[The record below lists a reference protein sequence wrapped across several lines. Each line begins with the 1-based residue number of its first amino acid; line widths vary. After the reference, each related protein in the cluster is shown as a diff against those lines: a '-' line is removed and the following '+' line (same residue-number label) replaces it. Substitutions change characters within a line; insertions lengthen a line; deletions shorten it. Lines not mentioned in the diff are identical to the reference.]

1 MVNANDVF
9 WWILAVFIEPFRG
22 RPLEQGRDQLQ
33 ISRRELEIAQ
43 AYTGGKTYREIANDL
58 NIAPATVRT
67 HINNIY
73 RKLEVSSKIELL
85 HRIQTQDAPLPSRPS
100 LSTKKA
106 SLYVGGLAV
115 VSAVAALL
123 YGQERPLASAIS
135 PLPELRT
142 LALVPF
148 HHDGNDIARDTM
160 VSELVAGLSA
170 HTEVFVVRPSDLKRE
185 SAPQDYARTLSH
197 GIDVRY
203 VLYGETADGDQ
214 GFTVAAKLYDGWQEA
229 VIWKEEL
236 QSAQRNSLALRLA
249 LLNSLAQTLVLPAKN
264 NDPARCMEMVEHDAP
279 LSAEGSGEK
288 LYRFE
293 TRPLYCQSARS
304 GPR

>member
-1 MVNANDVF
+1 M
-9 WWILAVFIEPFRG
+9 
-22 RPLEQGRDQLQ
+22 EQGRDQLQ

-85 HRIQTQDAPLPSRPS
+85 HRIQTQELPLPSRGP
-100 LSTKKA
+100 LSTRRA
-106 SLYVGGLAV
+106 SFYVGGMAAV
-115 VSAVAALL
+115 GAITALL

-135 PLPELRT
+135 SLPELQT

-148 HHDGNDIARDTM
+148 HHDGDDIARDTM

-170 HTEVFVVRPSDLKRE
+170 HTEVFVVRPSVRKRE
-185 SAPQDYARTLSH
+185 SAPQAYARTLSH

-203 VLYGETADGDQ
+203 VLYGETADGHQ
-214 GFTVAAKLYDGWQEA
+214 GFTVSAKLYDGWQES
-229 VIWKEEL
+229 VIWKKEL
-236 QSAQRNSLALRLA
+236 QSSQRNSLALRLA
-249 LLNSLAQTLVLPAKN
+249 LLESLAQTIPLPAPSGE
-264 NDPARCMEMVEHDAP
+264 PARCMEMVEHDAP
-279 LSAEGSGEK
+279 LSAEGAGEK

-293 TRPLYCQSARS
+293 TRPLYCQLART